1 MGHCTLTYISLQRV
15 YIATWLCWSFVYRP
29 CYPYVWSF
37 LPNVYYEWY
46 FNLWNV
52 FLILVYRTTFL
63 NLMSQLY
70 SNKSARRELFYAT
83 PVTGTRKI
91 QSTVPPMNKAQ
102 SMRCLHQLLSSH
114 HGHGFDR
121 RWTSPITYS
130 NSGKYP
136 MIYDATSSC
145 DVPCKQ
151 PCDLPLLL

>member
-1 MGHCTLTYISLQRV
+1 MNLLNDLKPPIHILACATVDSLLIVLFLFLSLQAWHILLPNILYISNRL
-15 YIATWLCWSFVYRP
+15 S
-29 CYPYVWSF
+29 
-37 LPNVYYEWY
+37 
-46 FNLWNV
+46 
-52 FLILVYRTTFL
+52 
-63 NLMSQLY
+63 SQ
-70 SNKSARRELFYAT
+70 AH
-83 PVTGTRKI
+83 
-91 QSTVPPMNKAQ
+91 